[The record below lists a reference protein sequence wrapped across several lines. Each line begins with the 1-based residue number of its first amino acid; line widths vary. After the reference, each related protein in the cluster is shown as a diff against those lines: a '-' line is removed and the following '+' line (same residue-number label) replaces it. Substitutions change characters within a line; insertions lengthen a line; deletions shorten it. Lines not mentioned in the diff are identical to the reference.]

1 MSALEAS
8 LKQRIKELAVSDAF
22 LQKNQKYSA
31 VYEKENQYQTEGTP
45 VFGHSLSSFQ
55 LNAIQS
61 RLKTAQNTLSLGKY
75 IQKLAAD
82 KGRFHYNE
90 AFFGQAQITRQYWSK
105 LIRDQYSNPS
115 KEVILRIAILFRC
128 DLKQTHE
135 LLAKAG
141 YTFSDCNRR
150 DQLVLSCIELGVYDF
165 ADIEELLED
174 EGLESLFS

>member
-1 MSALEAS
+1 MGKLDAN
-8 LKQRIKELAVSDAF
+8 LKQKIKELAVSDAF
-22 LQKNQKYSA
+22 LQKNKKFSA
-31 VYEKENQYQTEGTP
+31 IYENRYQTEGTT
-45 VFGHSLSSFQ
+45 VFGHSLSSYQ
-55 LNAIQS
+55 LSAIQS

-75 IQKLAAD
+75 IRKLAAD

-105 LIRDQYSNPS
+105 LLNDKYERPS

-141 YTFSDCNRR
+141 YAFSDCDLR
-150 DQLVLSCIELGVYDF
+150 DQIVLSCIEFGVYDF

-174 EGLESLFS
+174 EGLSLF

>member
-1 MSALEAS
+1 MGKLDAN
-8 LKQRIKELAVSDAF
+8 LKQKIKELAFSDDF
-22 LQKNQKYSA
+22 LQKNKKYSA
-31 VYEKENQYQTEGTP
+31 IYENQTEGTT
-45 VFGHSLSSFQ
+45 VFGHSLSSYQ
-55 LNAIQS
+55 LSAIQS
-61 RLKTAQNTLSLGKY
+61 RLRTAQNTLSLGKY
-75 IQKLAAD
+75 IRKLAAD

-105 LIRDQYSNPS
+105 LLNDKYERPS

-141 YTFSDCNRR
+141 YTFSDCDLR
-150 DQLVLSCIELGVYDF
+150 DQIVLSCIELGVYDF

-174 EGLESLFS
+174 EGLSLF

>member
-1 MSALEAS
+1 MGKLDAN
-8 LKQRIKELAVSDAF
+8 LKQKIKELAFSDDF
-22 LQKNQKYSA
+22 LQKNKKYSA
-31 VYEKENQYQTEGTP
+31 IYENQTEGTT

-55 LNAIQS
+55 VNAIQS
-61 RLKTAQNTLSLGKY
+61 RLRTAQNTLSLGKY
-75 IQKLAAD
+75 IRKLAAD

-105 LIRDQYSNPS
+105 LLNDKYERPS

-141 YTFSDCNRR
+141 YTFSDCDLR
-150 DQLVLSCIELGVYDF
+150 DQIVLGCIELGVYDF

-174 EGLESLFS
+174 EGLSLF

>member
-1 MSALEAS
+1 MGKLDAN
-8 LKQRIKELAVSDAF
+8 LKQKIKELAFSDDF
-22 LQKNQKYSA
+22 LQKNKKYSA
-31 VYEKENQYQTEGTP
+31 IYENQTEGTT
-45 VFGHSLSSFQ
+45 VFGHSLSSYQ
-55 LNAIQS
+55 LSAIQS
-61 RLKTAQNTLSLGKY
+61 RLRTAQNTFSLGKY
-75 IQKLAAD
+75 IRKLAAD

-105 LIRDQYSNPS
+105 LLNDKYERPS

-141 YTFSDCNRR
+141 YTFSDCDLR
-150 DQLVLSCIELGVYDF
+150 DQIVLSCIEFGVYDF

-174 EGLESLFS
+174 EGLSLF